1 MSNKPST
8 TKSKDSALKEAFRN
22 FNWRLALTLFVSCI
36 VIIGLYFYLG
46 YGINVTVGNIT
57 TLVYMIV
64 GSLMILAYFIINRAF
79 TGRGVTY
86 EMLPD
91 TMSHKEKEEY
101 LCDVAN
107 RERKSRWMLIV
118 IFPVV
123 IALLCD
129 MFYLFVIEEFL
140 LK

>member
-1 MSNKPST
+1 MSNKP
-8 TKSKDSALKEAFRN
+8 TKTKDSALKEAFRK
-22 FNWRLALTLFVSCI
+22 FNWKLALILLVSSV
-36 VIIGLYFYLG
+36 VIIGLYFYLS
-46 YGINVTVGNIT
+46 YGINVTVGNIA
-57 TLVYMIV
+57 TLVYMIIGGV
-64 GSLMILAYFIINRAF
+64 MILAYFIINRAF

-91 TMSHKEKEEY
+91 TMSHKEKEDY
-101 LCDVAN
+101 LSDVAN
-107 RERKSRWMLIV
+107 RERSSRWMLIV
-118 IFPVV
+118 IFPIV